1 MPKLSRTTLTDQ
13 IFEYIQE
20 QIASG
25 NWKRGEKIP
34 SENEL
39 ADQLGVS
46 RMSLR
51 TAILKSNVM
60 GITETR
66 VGEGT
71 FVKKFSMRPFL
82 EELLKNNLI
91 NVDDNDINDMRN
103 ILQIGSMRLAMK
115 LPTLDDDIAFLEGL
129 YSKMEESSRNNNLDA
144 FFTADTS
151 FHRAICRSC
160 HNEMMY
166 IVYDA
171 IEYLLT
177 DLTKQNVRQSVEYNK
192 SFDMVLN
199 HHRLLI
205 ESMKDRD
212 IDKFISLLEAS
223 VKRQKVYDEYIQK
236 KS

>member
-1 MPKLSRTTLTDQ
+1 MAKLSRTTLTDQ

-39 ADQLGVS
+39 AAQLGVS

-91 NVDDNDINDMRN
+91 NVTDSDINDMRN

-115 LPTLDDDIAFLEGL
+115 LPTLDDEIAFLEGL
-129 YSKMEESSRNNNLDA
+129 YNKMEESCKNNDLDA
-144 FFTADTS
+144 FFAADSS